1 MLWCVHPKTVNLV
14 PLGKQC
20 WFDSNHTHQ
29 IKPLWWNGRHR
40 RLKISR
46 FWRASSNLARG
57 TNMKQTMNEILL
69 QLLGSEELVQR
80 WWATPNK
87 AFDMEIPDDLLH
99 TPRKIEVYKYIVGQL
114 NGDYS

>member
-1 MLWCVHPKTVNLV
+1 MLGCVHPQTVNLV

-46 FWRASSNLARG
+46 FWR
-57 TNMKQTMNEILL
+57 MKQTMNEILL
-69 QLLGSEELVQR
+69 SLLGSQELVER

-87 AFDMEIPDDLLH
+87 AFDGEIPDDLLH
-99 TPRKIEVYKYIVGQL
+99 TPRKIEVYKYIMAQVSSH
-114 NGDYS
+114 YS